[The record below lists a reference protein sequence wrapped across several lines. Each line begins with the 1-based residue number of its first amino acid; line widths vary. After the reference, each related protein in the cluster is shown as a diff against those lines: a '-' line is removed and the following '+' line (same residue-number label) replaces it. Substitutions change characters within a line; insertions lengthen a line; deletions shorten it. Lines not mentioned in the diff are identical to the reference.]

1 MNEGVIREITNRVQ
15 RLRKLMKLSP
25 NDQVDICYQLETTR
39 FVGCSDELVTQGKVV
54 VEGKYN
60 SCIV

>member
-1 MNEGVIREITNRVQ
+1 
-15 RLRKLMKLSP
+15 MKLSP

-39 FVGCSDELVTQGKVV
+39 FVCCSDELVTQGKVI

>member
-1 MNEGVIREITNRVQ
+1 MNEGAIREITNRVQ
-15 RLRKLMKLSP
+15 RLRKFMKLSP
-25 NDQVDICYQLETTR
+25 NDQVDICYQLETAR
-39 FVGCSDELVTQGKVV
+39 LVGCSNELVTQGKII